1 MCPGPA
7 AELVATHIQLR
18 TGERMNWWGK
28 VLGGTFGFV
37 MGGPLGAVLGA
48 ALGNYFDKGM
58 AGVDADPAL
67 GAQGTERVQTAFFT
81 AVFSMMG
88 HVAKADGRVSP
99 DEISL
104 AQQVMDQMR
113 LQPEQRKLAI
123 GLFEQGKQQQF
134 PYAQVLEQFRR
145 ECLRRRNLI
154 QMFLEILTATAL
166 ADGAMDPAERRVLDG
181 IAVSLGVSQAEYDR
195 LVMRMNAQFRFSTD
209 ARPQDK
215 LQDAYKVLGLESS
228 AETAEVK
235 KAYRKLMSQH
245 HPDKL
250 VSKGLPEEMME
261 IAKRK
266 TQEIKTAYDTIMAQ
280 RGE

>member
-1 MCPGPA
+1 
-7 AELVATHIQLR
+7 
-18 TGERMNWWGK
+18 MNWWGK
-28 VLGGTFGFV
+28 VLGGTFGFM

-58 AGVDADPAL
+58 AGVDADSAL
-67 GAQGTERVQTAFFT
+67 GSHSTERVQTAFFT
-81 AVFSMMG
+81 AVFSLMG

-123 GLFEQGKQQQF
+123 GLFEQGKQPGF
-134 PYAQVLEQFRR
+134 PSAQVLEQFRR
-145 ECLRRRNLI
+145 ECQRRRNLI

-166 ADGAMDPAERRVLDG
+166 ADGSMAPAERKVLDG
-181 IAVSLGVSQAEYDR
+181 IALGLGLTQAEYDQ
-195 LVMRMNAQFRFSTD
+195 LVLRMNAQFRFTAD
-209 ARPQDK
+209 VKPQDR
-215 LQDAYKVLGLESS
+215 LEDAYKVLGLAST
-228 AETAEVK
+228 ADTAEVK
-235 KAYRKLMSQH
+235 KAYRKLMAQH

-266 TQEIKTAYDTIMAQ
+266 TQEIKSAYDTIMAA

>member
-1 MCPGPA
+1 
-7 AELVATHIQLR
+7 
-18 TGERMNWWGK
+18 MNWWGK
-28 VLGGTFGFV
+28 ILGGTFGFM

-58 AGVDADPAL
+58 SGVDADPAL
-67 GAQGTERVQTAFFT
+67 GAHSTERVQTAFFT
-81 AVFSMMG
+81 AVFSLMG

-123 GLFEQGKQQQF
+123 GLFEQGKQPGF
-134 PYAQVLEQFRR
+134 PSAQVLEQFRR

-166 ADGAMDPAERRVLDG
+166 ADGAMAPAERKVLDG
-181 IAVSLGVSQAEYDR
+181 IALGLGLSQAEYDQ
-195 LVMRMNAQFRFSTD
+195 LVLRMNAQFRFTAD
-209 ARPQDK
+209 VKPQDR
-215 LQDAYKVLGLESS
+215 LEDAYKVLGLAST
-228 AETAEVK
+228 ADTAEVK
-235 KAYRKLMSQH
+235 KAYRKLMAQH

-266 TQEIKTAYDTIMAQ
+266 TQEIKSAYDTIMAA

>member
-1 MCPGPA
+1 
-7 AELVATHIQLR
+7 
-18 TGERMNWWGK
+18 MNWWGK
-28 VLGGTFGFV
+28 VLGGTFGFM

-58 AGVDADPAL
+58 AGVDADPTL
-67 GAQGTERVQTAFFT
+67 GSHSTERVQTAFFT
-81 AVFSMMG
+81 AVFSLMG

-104 AQQVMDQMR
+104 ARQVMDQMR

-123 GLFEQGKQQQF
+123 GLFEQGKQPGF
-134 PYAQVLEQFRR
+134 PSAQVLEQFRR

-166 ADGAMDPAERRVLDG
+166 ADGAMAPAERRVLDG
-181 IAVSLGVSQAEYDR
+181 IALGLGLTQAEYDQ
-195 LVMRMNAQFRFSTD
+195 LVLRMNAQFRFTAD
-209 ARPQDK
+209 VKPQDR
-215 LQDAYKVLGLESS
+215 LEDAYKVLGLAST
-228 AETAEVK
+228 ADIAEVK
-235 KAYRKLMSQH
+235 KAYRKLMAQH

-266 TQEIKTAYDTIMAQ
+266 TQEIKSAYDTIMAA

>member
-1 MCPGPA
+1 
-7 AELVATHIQLR
+7 
-18 TGERMNWWGK
+18 MNWWGK

-58 AGVDADPAL
+58 SAVDADPSL
-67 GAQGTERVQTAFFT
+67 GAQGNERVQTAFFT

-123 GLFEQGKQQQF
+123 GLFEQGKQPQF

-145 ECLRRRNLI
+145 
-154 QMFLEILTATAL
+154 EILTATAL
-166 ADGAMDPAERRVLDG
+166 ADGAMDPAERRVLDA

-228 AETAEVK
+228 AETVEVK